1 MQRILLLLLIV
12 FTVVAL
18 PSRGQPI
25 ICGNQIL
32 ETDEQCDDGNI
43 VNGDGCSETCTL
55 EDTIA
60 PTCAGNLLINGSF
73 EENFEN
79 GIGESSLDKDS
90 LSITG
95 WKVINGQIDY
105 LDSYWVASHGTRSL
119 DLDGT
124 PGVGGIE
131 QTFETMAGTIYT
143 VSFDLAGNI
152 DFPGEKFLKVSIGD
166 TSREYVFDST
176 GHSSSNLGWENKSFT
191 FTAISSSSTIKFES
205 QSTDPSSSYGPA
217 IDNVCITEGVTSSG
231 GTNSTTTSSNNSST
245 ETSSST
251 TTCGNGILESEELCD
266 DGNTTNGDG
275 CSSACQIEVIT
286 NCTVTSTPGCEF
298 FPNTGSASSIQGF
311 DNLGNSPASYWETTT
326 QSCWI
331 NAQQSTNDSY
341 THETKFTV
349 PSNIDLTNYIIYL
362 KIPSDDQFTA
372 SLNGQPVINTTA
384 TEGQNN
390 LIFGGGE
397 WGTQGPTVTLNKAGG
412 LITGLNTFSIK
423 VDNTGGGPTGHSI
436 TATYCGVGP
445 TCGNGSVEISEQ
457 CDDGNTTNGDDCDST
472 CQTEIPPPPNPV
484 CGNGS
489 VETSEQCDDGN
500 TTNGD
505 DCDSTC
511 QTEIPPPPNPVCGNG
526 SVEISE
532 QCDDGN
538 TTNGD
543 GCNETCANEQ
553 TDSTG
558 TTSNT
563 TTDSSTTDSST
574 TDSSTTD
581 SSTTDSSTTDSSTTD
596 SSTTDS
602 STTSTTT
609 DGTSTDSSSTT
620 STTNS
625 STTCGNGILEAD
637 HEECDD
643 GNTVS
648 GDGCSDSCTDEA
660 TTSTTTTLQNC
671 GCLLSEDGFSSE
683 ENGCKYNDKVWSIA
697 LGSKLSTSDT
707 ESSLFTYF
715 DGAASVTWELAKQF
729 CDEFEQATTE
739 AGKSCGGGW
748 RLPTLDELA
757 QIAPPDPNTPSDFAR
772 KHLSLSSINN
782 YWASEKG
789 QAHSL
794 DFGGELSLVSGS
806 IAVICI
812 KDSIGTTSTTNTS
825 SDDEFDNSL
834 GSEGIAEE
842 SALPP
847 DGEDFCTS
855 DDELDDSLG
864 SEGIAE
870 ESALPP
876 DGEDFCTSDDELDDS
891 LGTEGITEESALPP
905 DGEDFC
911 TSTTDSTTTDS
922 TTTNSTSTDS
932 SSTDST
938 SSTDSSTTDSDS
950 STTSSTT
957 TDSATTDSTS
967 SNDSS
972 STTTTTDSSTTDSST
987 TDSSTTDSTTT
998 NSTSTDSSST
1008 DSTSSTGSSTT
1019 DSDSSTTSSSTT
1031 TDSATTDSTS
1041 SNDSSTT
1048 DSSTTGSSILS
1059 VTNTTTTTSICG
1071 NYISESNEQCDDG
1084 NTLNNDG
1091 CSSVCQTE
1099 TPITPVCGNGIL
1111 QNGEICDDGNT
1122 TNGDGCSSACQIEI
1136 PTTPVCGNGIVE
1148 SGEICDDGNTTNG
1161 DGCSSVCQIEV
1172 ITNCTVT
1179 STPGCE
1185 FFPNTGSASTIQGFD
1200 NLGNSPA
1207 SYWETT
1213 TQSCWINAQQSTND
1227 SYTHETKFTVPS
1239 NIDLT
1244 NYIIYLKIPSDDQ
1257 FTASLNGQPINNG
1270 QIFGGGE
1277 WGSQGPTV
1285 TLNKAAGLVIGLNT
1299 FSIKVDN
1306 TGGGPTGHSIT
1317 ATYCGVGPIC
1327 GNGTVDTGEECED
1340 GNTNNDD
1347 GCSNS
1352 CKLEACNC
1360 ASSGDNSSDNGS
1372 TSSTCGNGTVDSGEE
1387 CEDGNTNSDDGCSN
1401 SCKLEACNCNS
1412 SGDDSSD
1419 SNSTSSSCGNG
1430 TVDSSEECEDGN
1442 TNSNDGCSNSCK
1454 LEACNCT

>member
-489 VETSEQCDDGN
+489 VE
-500 TTNGD
+500 
-505 DCDSTC
+505 
-511 QTEIPPPPNPVCGNG
+511 
-526 SVEISE
+526 ISE

-563 TTDSSTTDSST
+563 
-574 TDSSTTD
+574 
-581 SSTTDSSTTDSSTTD
+581 TTDSSTTDSSTTD

-864 SEGIAE
+864 
-870 ESALPP
+870 
-876 DGEDFCTSDDELDDS
+876 
-891 LGTEGITEESALPP
+891 TEGITEESALPP

-911 TSTTDSTTTDS
+911 TSTTDST
-922 TTTNSTSTDS
+922 
-932 SSTDST
+932 
-938 SSTDSSTTDSDS
+938 
-950 STTSSTT
+950 
-957 TDSATTDSTS
+957 
-967 SNDSS
+967 
-972 STTTTTDSSTTDSST
+972 
-987 TDSSTTDSTTT
+987 TTDSTTT